1 MDTDSD
7 RFGSTFVP
15 VAMRGATRAADV
27 SVGVTEHAYASGMPN
42 RFGFGPP
49 IALYVSGQTM
59 DSITSILASGLRA
72 RAESLDIAANNLANS
87 GTTAFKSELERYS
100 LYGSQEAIDANLGS
114 DFTGLS
120 PDLRQSWINFSQG
133 QLEHTERS
141 LDLGLEGNA
150 YFVTEMPNGSPND
163 NLLTRNGSFQIGTD
177 GLLKTKEGF
186 KLKLTSPDGK
196 PLPPKFRLDPNK
208 PLDIDRL
215 GVLHQDNV
223 ALARLELVEP
233 ADTSKLTKSGD
244 SYFALSDTAGL
255 KRAVG
260 AEVHQGWLE
269 KSNADPVSGGIQL
282 VKISRQFE
290 MLQKALQLH
299 AEMGKR
305 SIDEVGR
312 V

>member
-1 MDTDSD
+1 
-7 RFGSTFVP
+7 
-15 VAMRGATRAADV
+15 
-27 SVGVTEHAYASGMPN
+27 
-42 RFGFGPP
+42 
-49 IALYVSGQTM
+49 M

-100 LYGSQEAIDANLGS
+100 LYGSQDAIEANQGAA
-114 DFTGLS
+114 FTGLS

-133 QLEHTERS
+133 QLEHTERA

-150 YFVTEMPNGSPND
+150 YFVTEMPNGSAND
-163 NLLTRNGSFQIGTD
+163 NLLTRSGSFQIGTD

-186 KLKLTSPDGK
+186 KLKLTLPDGK

-223 ALARLELVEP
+223 ALARLDLVEP
-233 ADTSKLTKSGD
+233 TDSTKLTKSGD
-244 SYFALSDTAGL
+244 SYFALSDMAGL